1 MRVKGGVVTRRRHKR
16 LLKRAS
22 GFYAANSRAFI
33 HAKEKVDRAL
43 AYSYRDRRTKKREF
57 RALWIQRINAAAR
70 LNGTSYSLLMGAL
83 RKANIDLDRKVLSD
97 LAIQDAAAFS
107 QLVKQVSPAEPNG
120 PVKQVGAAKAATV

>member
-33 HAKEKVDRAL
+33 HAREKVDRAL
-43 AYSYRDRRTKKREF
+43 KYEYRDRRTKKREI

-70 LNGTSYSLLMGAL
+70 MNGTTYSTFMHGLKQAG
-83 RKANIDLDRKVLSD
+83 IELDRKVLSD
-97 LAIQDAAAFS
+97 MAIRDAQAFTA
-107 QLVKQVSPAEPNG
+107 LC
-120 PVKQVGAAKAATV
+120 KAVEAHA